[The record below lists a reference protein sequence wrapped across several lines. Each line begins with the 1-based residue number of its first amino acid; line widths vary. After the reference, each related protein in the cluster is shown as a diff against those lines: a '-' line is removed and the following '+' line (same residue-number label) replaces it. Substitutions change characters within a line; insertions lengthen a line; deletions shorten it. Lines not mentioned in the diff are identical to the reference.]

1 MLTHVIEQPGQRCQL
16 PLPLEELR
24 RGLTRYQRGHHASCM
39 VIQGG
44 RPRKFLLLAC
54 SEGSRQNPS
63 ALQVPIDVVPVDLE
77 TPEHVIDRS
86 KQRPRAYPLWGYVD
100 LRSKPIDELVSRPR
114 TVGRWAAPNAP
125 EFPGPPPGAPPTR
138 PPRPPR
144 RARGSY
150 EPPRQ
155 ESRDRSYAP

>member
-1 MLTHVIEQPGQRCQL
+1 MSSPGCARCR
-16 PLPLEELR
+16 PGR
-24 RGLTRYQRGHHASCM
+24 AGRYARA
-39 VIQGG
+39 
-44 RPRKFLLLAC
+44 FNWLL
-54 SEGSRQNPS
+54 STGSRQDPS
-63 ALQVPIDVVPVDLE
+63 ALQVPIDVGPVDLE

-114 TVGRWAAPNAP
+114 TVGRWSAPNAP
-125 EFPGPPPGAPPTR
+125 EFPGPSPGAPPTR
-138 PPRPPR
+138 PSRPLR
-144 RARGSY
+144 RPRGSY